1 VSAGLYVHFPFC
13 AAKCPYCHFTSVP
26 WNEKGLRTWRECLD
40 REAGREAAAAALES
54 GFRFDTLYLGGGTPS
69 LLGPD
74 DVARIGEIA
83 RARFAADLVEFTLEA
98 NPASG
103 GAAFLPGWREAGV
116 TRLSVGV
123 QSFDDEVLHTLG
135 RSYTAAE
142 ALRFCRAAR
151 DAGFDSLSVDLMVG
165 VPGETPGAVE
175 RTVAAALGVEPDHV
189 SLYFLENVEGLPFE
203 KVLARRPVD
212 EDAAVDGYEKIKDA
226 LEAAG
231 IRRYEISN
239 FARAGKECR
248 HNLKY
253 WRYDPFIG
261 LGPSA
266 SSHAGGRRWTNPP
279 ALEEW
284 AGAVRRGE
292 SARRDVVVLD
302 AEAAAREALVFG
314 LRLVEGVDRVALRER
329 AGADAFTLCAREIDE
344 LVAEG
349 LLVGEGDRLRIPADK
364 LLVSNA
370 ILSRLI

>member
-1 VSAGLYVHFPFC
+1 MSAGLYIHFPFC
-13 AAKCPYCHFTSVP
+13 AAKCPYCHFYSAP
-26 WNEKGLRTWRECLD
+26 WNEAGVETWRECLALEAGRAATAA
-40 REAGREAAAAALES
+40 REAG
-54 GFRFDTLYLGGGTPS
+54 FRFNTLYLGGGTPS

-98 NPASG
+98 NPVGAGSG
-103 GAAFLPGWREAGV
+103 SLRGWREAGV
-116 TRLSVGV
+116 TRLSVGI
-123 QSFDDEVLHTLG
+123 QSFDDGVLNTLG
-135 RSYTAAE
+135 RPYTAAE

-175 RTVAAALGVEPDHV
+175 RTLAAALGIEPDHV

-203 KVLARRPVD
+203 KVLSRRPVD
-212 EDAAVDGYEKIKDA
+212 EDAAVDSYERIKDA

-253 WRYDPFIG
+253 WRYEPFIG

-266 SSHAGGRRWTNPP
+266 SSHAGGRRWTNP
-279 ALEEW
+279 AGLEEW

-292 SARRDVVVLD
+292 SAGRDVVALD

-314 LRLVEGVDRVALRER
+314 LRLVEGVDRAALRER
-329 AGADAFTLCAREIDE
+329 TGADAFILCAREIDE
-344 LVAEG
+344 LVSEG
-349 LLVGEGDRLRIPADK
+349 LLVREGERLRIPAGK

-370 ILSRLI
+370 ILARLI

>member
-1 VSAGLYVHFPFC
+1 VSAGVYVHFPFC
-13 AAKCPYCHFTSVP
+13 AAKCPYCHFYSVP
-26 WNEKGLRTWRECLD
+26 WTEAGLRTWRECLD
-40 REAGREAAAAALES
+40 REAGRAAAPARAAGL
-54 GFRFDTLYLGGGTPS
+54 RFDTLYLGGGTPS

-74 DVARIGEIA
+74 DVARIGEIV
-83 RARFAADLVEFTLEA
+83 RDCFAADLVEFTLEA
-98 NPASG
+98 NPG
-103 GAAFLPGWREAGV
+103 GAGTGSLRGWREAGV

-123 QSFDDEVLHTLG
+123 QSFDDGVLRTLG
-135 RSYTAAE
+135 RPYTAAE

-165 VPGETPGAVE
+165 VPGETPGAVG

-203 KVLARRPVD
+203 KVLDRRPVD
-212 EDAAVDGYEKIKDA
+212 EDAAVDSYERIKDA

-253 WRYDPFIG
+253 WRYEPFIG

-266 SSHAGGRRWTNPP
+266 SSHAGGRRWTNPA

-284 AGAVRRGE
+284 AGAVGREEG
-292 SARRDVVVLD
+292 AGRDVVALD

-314 LRLVEGVDRVALRER
+314 LRLVEGVDRAALLER
-329 AGADAFTLCAREIDE
+329 TGADAFSLYAREIDE
-344 LVAEG
+344 LLSEG
-349 LLVGEGDRLRIPADK
+349 QLVREGERLRIPADK

>member
-13 AAKCPYCHFTSVP
+13 AAKCPYCHFYSVP
-26 WNEKGLRTWRECLD
+26 WNEAGLRTWRECLD
-40 REAGREAAAAALES
+40 REAGTAAARVA

-98 NPASG
+98 NPA
-103 GAAFLPGWREAGV
+103 GAATGFLRGWREAGA

-123 QSFDDEVLHTLG
+123 QSFDDGILRTLG
-135 RSYTAAE
+135 RPYAAAE

-151 DAGFDSLSVDLMVG
+151 DAGFDSLSLDLMVG

-175 RTVAAALGVEPDHV
+175 RTVEAVLGVEPDHV

-212 EDAAVDGYEKIKDA
+212 EDAAVDSYERIKDA

-253 WRYDPFIG
+253 WRYEPFIG

-266 SSHAGGRRWTNPP
+266 SSHAGGRRWTNPA
-279 ALEEW
+279 ALEDW
-284 AGAVRRGE
+284 AAAVRRGE
-292 SARRDVVVLD
+292 SAGRDVVALD
-302 AEAAAREALVFG
+302 AKAAAREALVFG
-314 LRLVEGVDRVALRER
+314 LRLVEGVDRAALRER
-329 AGADAFTLCAREIDE
+329 TGADVFTLYAREIDE
-344 LVAEG
+344 LASEG
-349 LLVGEGDRLRIPADK
+349 LLVREGERLRIPAGK

-370 ILSRLI
+370 ILSRFV

>member
-1 VSAGLYVHFPFC
+1 MSAGLYVHFPFC
-13 AAKCPYCHFTSVP
+13 AAKCPYCHFYSVP
-26 WNEKGLRTWRECLD
+26 WNEAGLRTWRECLD
-40 REAGREAAAAALES
+40 REAGRAAAAAREA

-83 RARFAADLVEFTLEA
+83 RDRFAADLVEFTLEA
-98 NPASG
+98 NPS
-103 GAAFLPGWREAGV
+103 GAATGSLRGWREAGV

-123 QSFDDEVLHTLG
+123 QSFDDEVLRTLG
-135 RSYTAAE
+135 RPYTAAE

-151 DAGFDSLSVDLMVG
+151 EAGFDALSVDLMVG
-165 VPGETPGAVE
+165 VPGETSAAIE
-175 RTVAAALGVEPDHV
+175 RTVAAVLGVEPDHV

-212 EDAAVDGYEKIKDA
+212 EDAAVDSYERIKDA

-253 WRYDPFIG
+253 WRYEPFIG

-266 SSHAGGRRWTNPP
+266 SSHAGGRRWTNPVG
-279 ALEEW
+279 LEEW

-292 SARRDVVVLD
+292 NADRDVVALD

-314 LRLVEGVDRVALRER
+314 LRLVEGVDRAALRER
-329 AGADAFTLCAREIDE
+329 TGADAFTLCAREIDE

-349 LLVGEGDRLRIPADK
+349 LLVREGERLRIPAGK

>member
-26 WNEKGLRTWRECLD
+26 WNKKGLRTWRECLD
-40 REAGREAAAAALES
+40 REAGREAAAAARES

-83 RARFAADLVEFTLEA
+83 RTRFAADLVEFTLEA

-103 GAAFLPGWREAGV
+103 GAAFLPSWREAGV

-123 QSFDDEVLHTLG
+123 QSFDDEVLYTLG

-142 ALRFCRAAR
+142 ALRFCRAAS

-175 RTVAAALGVEPDHV
+175 RTIAAALGVEPDHV

-253 WRYDPFIG
+253 WRYEPFIG

-292 SARRDVVVLD
+292 SAGRNVVVLNV
-302 AEAAAREALVFG
+302 EAAAREALVFG
-314 LRLVEGVDRVALRER
+314 LRLVEGVDRAALQER

-349 LLVGEGDRLRIPADK
+349 LLVREGDRLRIPADK

-370 ILSRLI
+370 ILSRFV